1 MRVKEDVSMQH
12 SGQPIQAVMVVL
24 GMKTTNHNADTM
36 IRKLSELK
44 KCVARAMGV
53 SQVQ

>member
-12 SGQPIQAVMVVL
+12 SGQQIQAVMVV
-24 GMKTTNHNADTM
+24 TTNHNADTM
-36 IRKLSELK
+36 IRKLLELK